1 MTGLETP
8 TVDQALSFSPEVRA
22 NALVEALPYIQK
34 FSGKIILIKMGGSA
48 LIDEDLFSKFA
59 QDIVLLD
66 SIGIKP
72 VVVHGGGPQI
82 GEYLKK
88 IGKESVFIDGLRVTD
103 EETLTA
109 VREVLVNHVGGKM
122 VEAINTYGGK
132 ATALTGE
139 NEGLLTVEPKDERLG
154 LVGEVTGVDPEII
167 TRLHS
172 KGEIP
177 VISTIGQ
184 NSEGQAFNINADTA
198 AGALAGA
205 LRAEKAMY
213 LSDVPGV
220 LVDKNDPS
228 SIISA
233 VKFKDLF
240 EMIENEVISDG
251 MVPKVRSCIH
261 ALERGAKAAHL
272 LDGRVPHVLLLELF
286 TDSGVGTMV
295 LKGEEYV

>member
-1 MTGLETP
+1 MTGQETT
-8 TVDQALSFSPEVRA
+8 TVDQSLGFSPEIRA

-34 FSGKIILIKMGGSA
+34 FSGKTILIKMGGSA
-48 LIDEDLFSKFA
+48 LIDEGLFSKFA

-82 GEYLKK
+82 GQYLKK
-88 IGKESVFIDGLRVTD
+88 VGKDSVFIDGLRVTD
-103 EETLTA
+103 EETLIA
-109 VREVLVNHVGGKM
+109 VREVLVHQVGGKI
-122 VEAINTYGGK
+122 VEAINAFGGK

-139 NEGLLTVEPKDERLG
+139 NDGLLTVEPKDERLG
-154 LVGEVTGVDPEII
+154 FVGEVTGADPEII
-167 TRLHS
+167 TQLHG

-184 NSEGQAFNINADTA
+184 DSGGQAFNINADTA

-220 LVDKNDPS
+220 LFDKDDPS

-233 VKFKDLF
+233 VESKDLF

-261 ALERGAKAAHL
+261 ALQKGAKAAHL
-272 LDGRVPHVLLLELF
+272 LDGRIPHVLLLELF

>member
-1 MTGLETP
+1 
-8 TVDQALSFSPEVRA
+8 
-22 NALVEALPYIQK
+22 
-34 FSGKIILIKMGGSA
+34 
-48 LIDEDLFSKFA
+48 
-59 QDIVLLD
+59 
-66 SIGIKP
+66 
-72 VVVHGGGPQI
+72 
-82 GEYLKK
+82 
-88 IGKESVFIDGLRVTD
+88 
-103 EETLTA
+103 
-109 VREVLVNHVGGKM
+109 
-122 VEAINTYGGK
+122 INTYGGK

-139 NEGLLTVEPKDERLG
+139 NEGLLSVEPKDERLG
-154 LVGEVTGVDPEII
+154 FVGEVTGVDPEII
-167 TRLHS
+167 TRLHT

>member
-167 TRLHS
+167 TRLHA

>member
-8 TVDQALSFSPEVRA
+8 TVDQPLSFSPEVRA